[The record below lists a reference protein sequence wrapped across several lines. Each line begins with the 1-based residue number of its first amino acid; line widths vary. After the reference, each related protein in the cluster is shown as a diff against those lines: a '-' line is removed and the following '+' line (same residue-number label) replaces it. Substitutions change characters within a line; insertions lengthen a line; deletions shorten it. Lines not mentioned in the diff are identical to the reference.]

1 MIKHF
6 VEGLGLNLAGVEMAL
21 SVTSELLELRRT
33 LTRVAGAS
41 PEVDSSLRH
50 VDRMLGRYGIR
61 VLERSARRD
70 AAHSLET
77 SGYRLTVNAEESVH
91 FSVPR

>member
-1 MIKHF
+1 M
-6 VEGLGLNLAGVEMAL
+6 
-21 SVTSELLELRRT
+21 
-33 LTRVAGAS
+33 
-41 PEVDSSLRH
+41 RH
-50 VDRMLGRYGIR
+50 VDRMLARYGIS